1 MTTETADTQS
11 VLDMM
16 TKGIMARKEQAA
28 ARLTPVGQER
38 TSAIPTNVPGA
49 MFPNDNPNEVLET
62 AVKAIR
68 REVGYII
75 QALDNIDATNGV
87 PAATPPT
94 ADPVK
99 EGEKAADAAAEQR
112 AFEERMK
119 ELREEAQEIAFGPIV
134 HPSTTWR
141 CPTHDTAETRTS
153 KRGRVYGACPK
164 CDEFER

>member
-87 PAATPPT
+87 PTPVAVYT
-94 ADPVK
+94 TDVKSAEKQAD
-99 EGEKAADAAAEQR
+99 EAAAQR
-112 AFEERMK
+112 EFDERMK
-119 ELREEAQEIAFGPIV
+119 EQAEAAQTSVFVAV
-134 HPSTTWR
+134 TDAARWR
-141 CPTHDTAETRTS
+141 CPTHDKVEVKTS